1 MGDGVNTPIL
11 VCPLSIRKWGSAQ
24 KAQVAKDGSLR
35 KALKKESHGGLVEGN
50 DTTEGLLILIANP
63 ILEVSAEASAPQPPG
78 SRTVQ
83 KTGWTQM
90 SLEIMEA
97 VTKIVHIR
105 ENASLDLSSGLRAR
119 GEGIGI

>member
-1 MGDGVNTPIL
+1 M
-11 VCPLSIRKWGSAQ
+11 
-24 KAQVAKDGSLR
+24 
-35 KALKKESHGGLVEGN
+35 EGN

-63 ILEVSAEASAPQPPG
+63 ILAVSAEASAPQPPG

-97 VTKIVHIR
+97 VTKIAHIW
-105 ENASLDLSSGLRAR
+105 ENAGLDLRSGLRAR
-119 GEGIGI
+119 GGGLGFNDMKTVELRGPCDQLDMRVSTLVLDGCLGQTACLQEVLSQQY